1 MMLVRLQLDACQP
14 ACTYYW
20 CMCWCSSSVY
30 NTASYKVITTPFSTQ
45 IRQWVLCVYSN
56 EASNMG
62 GVLWNSINVRFII
75 LLPSM
80 FNYISKQNPYHE
92 MKKMGINGFQKFVVC
107 DINNHC
113 IQNSS
118 GFTAIGAYLIL
129 QLKSSIWRSLLLNV
143 QLKSSSYIWHM
154 YKYYYFIDFQ
164 LAFYDICTTTPSYSQ
179 QPHAM
184 QFYTRNLCYFTSNAG
199 IFETST

>member
-30 NTASYKVITTPFSTQ
+30 NAASYKVVTTPFSTQ

-80 FNYISKQNPYHE
+80 FSYISKQNPYHE

-107 DINNHC
+107 DINNT
-113 IQNSS
+113 
-118 GFTAIGAYLIL
+118 TAFKIVQDLL
-129 QLKSSIWRSLLLNV
+129 QLEHTLFYSWSHRSEGHYYL
-143 QLKSSSYIWHM
+143 M
-154 YKYYYFIDFQ
+154 YNCCHRFI
-164 LAFYDICTTTPSYSQ
+164 YDTCTNTTT
-179 QPHAM
+179 
-184 QFYTRNLCYFTSNAG
+184 L
-199 IFETST
+199 STFS

>member
-30 NTASYKVITTPFSTQ
+30 NAASYKVVTTPFSTQ

-107 DINNHC
+107 DINNNC

-118 GFTAIGAYLIL
+118 GFTAIGISWSHRSEGHYYL
-129 QLKSSIWRSLLLNV
+129 
-143 QLKSSSYIWHM
+143 M
-154 YKYYYFIDFQ
+154 YNWSHRLI
-164 LAFYDICTTTPSYSQ
+164 YDTCTNTTT
-179 QPHAM
+179 
-184 QFYTRNLCYFTSNAG
+184 L
-199 IFETST
+199 STFS

>member
-30 NTASYKVITTPFSTQ
+30 NAASYKVVTTPFSTQ

-62 GVLWNSINVRFII
+62 GVLWNSINVRFVI

-92 MKKMGINGFQKFVVC
+92 MKKIGINGFQKFVDC
-107 DINNHC
+107 DINNT
-113 IQNSS
+113 
-118 GFTAIGAYLIL
+118 TAFKIVQDLL
-129 QLKSSIWRSLLLNV
+129 QLELVEVIDLKVILLNV
-143 QLKSSSYIWHM
+143 QLKSS

-164 LAFYDICTTTPSYSQ
+164 LAFYGLLQLLQVTVSNHMQCNSTPVIC
-179 QPHAM
+179 A
-184 QFYTRNLCYFTSNAG
+184 FYIKCWYLRHEHLMWV
-199 IFETST
+199 E